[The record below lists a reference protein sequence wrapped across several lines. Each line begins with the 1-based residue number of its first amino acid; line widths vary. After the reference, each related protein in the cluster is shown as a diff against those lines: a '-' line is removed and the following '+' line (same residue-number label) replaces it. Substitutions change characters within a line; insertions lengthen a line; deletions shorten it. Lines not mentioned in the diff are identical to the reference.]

1 MSGAVWHDAI
11 VDIVSMERIKMSQL
25 IVRNLDEDLVR
36 RLRQRASEHGRS
48 AEEEHRQILRAA
60 LRTDGLGAYL
70 AEIPPVGDDADFARG
85 PEFPRHIEL

>member
-1 MSGAVWHDAI
+1 
-11 VDIVSMERIKMSQL
+11 MSQL

-60 LRTDGLGAYL
+60 LRSDGLGEYL
-70 AEIPPVGDDADFARG
+70 TEIPEVGDDEDFSRE
-85 PEFPRHIEL
+85 PELPRHVDL

>member
-1 MSGAVWHDAI
+1 
-11 VDIVSMERIKMSQL
+11 MSQL

-60 LRTDGLGAYL
+60 LRSDGLGAYL
-70 AEIPPVGDDADFARG
+70 TEIPEVGDDADFSR
-85 PEFPRHIEL
+85 ERELPRHVDL